1 MTAVALRPAL
11 LAAAILVLGTAASAG
26 DAGAAGAREGRAS
39 DPCSFYRME
48 AYGKGLEH
56 YATEVVW
63 ACEVVA
69 ERREAGMPLSD
80 RMKAVAFALERYRA
94 ALVEANRRGFAHR
107 PGPGDGWREARER
120 AREALAE
127 EAGMLAALEAI
138 RSGF

>member
-1 MTAVALRPAL
+1 MTAAPLRPAL
-11 LAAAILVLGTAASAG
+11 LAAALLAAGSVSAG
-26 DAGAAGAREGRAS
+26 DAGGAPIEGQAS
-39 DPCSFYRME
+39 DPCSFYRLE
-48 AYGKGLEH
+48 AWGKGLEH

-69 ERREAGMPLSD
+69 ERRGAGMPLSD
-80 RMKAVAFALERYRA
+80 RMKAVAFALERYRS

-120 AREALAE
+120 GRAALAE
-127 EAGMLAALEAI
+127 ETGMLAALEAI